1 MTDPYQG
8 PLITRKEANCRG
20 LKRYFEGNS
29 CTRGHI
35 AERRVSNRE
44 CVECMKITS
53 KKRYPKNKDKMN
65 AKAREKYKENREYH
79 LKKSKRWREENPDR
93 KKKNAAMWEEKNK
106 HKRKMYKQRRRAA
119 EANAEGEFHSDDI
132 LKIFDMQ
139 RGRCGI
145 CSKKRKLKEMHVDH
159 IEPLSR
165 GGSNWPKN
173 LQMLCKKCNLSK
185 SSKDQIDFMRELGRL
200 L

>member
-8 PLITRKEANCRG
+8 PLITRKEAKCRG

-93 KKKNAAMWEEKNK
+93 KKKKCGYVGGKKQAQAKN
-106 HKRKMYKQRRRAA
+106 
-119 EANAEGEFHSDDI
+119 
-132 LKIFDMQ
+132 
-139 RGRCGI
+139 
-145 CSKKRKLKEMHVDH
+145 V
-159 IEPLSR
+159 
-165 GGSNWPKN
+165 
-173 LQMLCKKCNLSK
+173 
-185 SSKDQIDFMRELGRL
+185 
-200 L
+200 